1 MSPEFQKWKN
11 ELCTGRN
18 KWQTIGLEGCWK
30 LENFINGFF
39 LSRQG
44 DYLSRMMKVPVG
56 FFPLRMPGYIQNL
69 NGTLR
74 NADME
79 GEKTFSSP
87 ISLVFKYLLKKWY

>member
-1 MSPEFQKWKN
+1 
-11 ELCTGRN
+11 
-18 KWQTIGLEGCWK
+18 
-30 LENFINGFF
+30 
-39 LSRQG
+39 
-44 DYLSRMMKVPVG
+44 MMKVPVG